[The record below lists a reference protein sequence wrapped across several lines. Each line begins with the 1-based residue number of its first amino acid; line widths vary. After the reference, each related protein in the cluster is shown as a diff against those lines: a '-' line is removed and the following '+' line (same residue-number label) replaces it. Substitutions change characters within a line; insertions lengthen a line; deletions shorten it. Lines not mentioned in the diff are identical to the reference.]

1 MRSWVFGTKP
11 GEVVTMGVP
20 SDGSYGIPEGV
31 MFGYPCTCKD
41 GKYTVVK
48 NYQISEFSRKYID
61 ITYQELCEERAAIE
75 HLLV

>member
-1 MRSWVFGTKP
+1 
-11 GEVVTMGVP
+11 
-20 SDGSYGIPEGV
+20 